1 MRLYFYHAI
10 IAVCVIT
17 VLLRKHGI
25 LNTRVSIELLLTV
38 INVGNFIRLVLMWR
52 SITFIVKQNLTSLI
66 KSNRRNVG
74 HIIIVNCYKTIF
86 LLFEIWT
93 TDQTQVLLIL
103 SVRYRHQ
110 DLWYKKMVTSGE
122 TLQFES
128 NKMVFSR
135 PVQKQLSR
143 IQLG

>member
-1 MRLYFYHAI
+1 MLYFNHAI
-10 IAVCVIT
+10 VAVRLTAIS
-17 VLLRKHGI
+17 LRKHGI
-25 LNTRVSIELLLTV
+25 LNTRFCIALLPTV